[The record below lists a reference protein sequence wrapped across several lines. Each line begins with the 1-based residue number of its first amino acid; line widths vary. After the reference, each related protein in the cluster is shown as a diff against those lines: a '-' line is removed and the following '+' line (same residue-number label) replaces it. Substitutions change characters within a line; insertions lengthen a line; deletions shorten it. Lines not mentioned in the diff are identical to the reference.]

1 MRKWSRY
8 LRRTPGHTPNVQ
20 LPECHTAVEMQ
31 APPVVVILR
40 HSWGDKKQEDYV
52 GLALQENGV
61 RVEVERIDLEELVE
75 DLGKAKAWLADPTR
89 DPNG

>member
-1 MRKWSRY
+1 MSETD
-8 LRRTPGHTPNVQ
+8 RRIGLPPVASTSVQ

-61 RVEVERIDLEELVE
+61 RVEVERVDLKELAE
-75 DLGKAKAWLADPTR
+75 DIAKAKAWLADPTR
-89 DPNG
+89 DPDG